1 MARQSPAAKTRGAVL
16 ARGEPAR
23 GVELRDGRKGRVR
36 RLIAHGHKEPV
47 HRYAP
52 ALKRRLVLD
61 HDAGELALALKGHDA
76 AVHEA
81 CDVPAR
87 EHGADV
93 RRLGA
98 ELVTAVYYVNL
109 RADIGEEQRVLKGGV
124 AAAGDGDGAVLVEGA
139 VADCA
144 VADAVAGELVFAV
157 YAEFAVLG
165 AGGEDYGLGGV
176 VAVGGGDGEAAGG
189 GGDGGDFGELG
200 VGAEA
205 EGLGEHAVGELSAG
219 DLGDAGEV
227 VDLGRPG
234 DLTAEAVFLEHEHGL
249 FRAPGV
255 DGRGE
260 PRRPTADNDD
270 VVRCKHKYLSQNSF

>member
-1 MARQSPAAKTRGAVL
+1 M
-16 ARGEPAR
+16 
-23 GVELRDGRKGRVR
+23 
-36 RLIAHGHKEPV
+36 
-47 HRYAP
+47 AP

-76 AVHEA
+76 AVHKA

-98 ELVTAVYYVNL
+98 ELIAAVYYVNL

-176 VAVGGGDGEAAGG
+176 VA
-189 GGDGGDFGELG
+189 
-200 VGAEA
+200 
-205 EGLGEHAVGELSAG
+205 
-219 DLGDAGEV
+219 
-227 VDLGRPG
+227 R
-234 DLTAEAVFLEHEHGL
+234 
-249 FRAPGV
+249 
-255 DGRGE
+255 RGW
-260 PRRPTADNDD
+260 RR
-270 VVRCKHKYLSQNSF
+270 